1 MRPSSPAK
9 SATAIM
15 SDNMDRSAAS
25 RTDSDLASSASLA
38 IWSVAQAARRDI
50 RPTAWSRLPRRYA
63 STSARTSESLA
74 QRWAVRSDTPLA
86 LAHSAHDLPAA
97 NAAASSLWRLVRSS
111 LDMVLI
117 IARWQGPPRLPLAP
131 LAVLSPGPRLAG
143 ALNGQGKNGGNW
155 RFFEGQKRHFSVLG
169 VGASKHKPMIRP
181 LLCRPTTWHAEGE
194 KKVSGMTFSGEEP
207 FDVTRSDRLRPD
219 AADLM
224 TCGRHGDAAQPWRGE
239 KLILIRV
246 VLAGLCSLL
255 LLRRQ
260 MDQHLHGGRLSQ
272 PRSGDIVKPG
282 GVSPR
287 FCIPQNDSQAP
298 KGRHRPPALS
308 SLEIAGLLADVA
320 PAGGSGKYAVTL
332 VPGLT
337 PPGFMIS
344 PHSP

>member
-1 MRPSSPAK
+1 M
-9 SATAIM
+9 
-15 SDNMDRSAAS
+15 
-25 RTDSDLASSASLA
+25 
-38 IWSVAQAARRDI
+38 
-50 RPTAWSRLPRRYA
+50 
-63 STSARTSESLA
+63 
-74 QRWAVRSDTPLA
+74 
-86 LAHSAHDLPAA
+86 
-97 NAAASSLWRLVRSS
+97 
-111 LDMVLI
+111 
-117 IARWQGPPRLPLAP
+117 
-131 LAVLSPGPRLAG
+131 
-143 ALNGQGKNGGNW
+143 
-155 RFFEGQKRHFSVLG
+155 
-169 VGASKHKPMIRP
+169 
-181 LLCRPTTWHAEGE
+181 
-194 KKVSGMTFSGEEP
+194 
-207 FDVTRSDRLRPD
+207 TRSDRVRPD
-219 AADLM
+219 ATNLR
-224 TCGRHGDAAQPWRGE
+224 TCGRHGGAAQPWRGE

-344 PHSP
+344 PHFRGSEDPRSHQRKREKSFDSARPNSHSASPDGDLAVARYVPLLRWERICWFAPA